1 MGSFSPERKL
11 KQKTIEELF
20 RTPLTKKPVNTI
32 KSAPKSAPISL
43 FDSKAKS
50 SAENS
55 KIKNVGIRGVGG
67 DGNIGSPLCQGISM
81 STGLP
86 CKRPVIADNYCYQ
99 HKVQIDGQ
107 GTFGI
112 RKNIASSS
120 LTQISR
126 DENLKTKKNKEIRDK
141 DKSQK
146 KLDFGAKKDS
156 PSTTVIMIRLDNNV
170 EVKITQ
176 SNGTKE
182 STEIIQSDTES
193 TEITQSDTESTEI
206 TQSDTKE
213 DGSTEVTRSDTTEG
227 GSTEITQ
234 SDAAGGEVRL
244 PLESPAFPDDSFLET
259 TNKEFFRTP
268 AFVTPS
274 NDLELAP
281 LLSISPTITNNPLY
295 FEPIIISDGEDS
307 PSPPILTSSKKYQT
321 PSIPS
326 NKTLNNVHNVRSGSI
341 TPTRSRNQIHIDLT
355 TDSSSPFILISPSK
369 SCEQTFCRGKNIR
382 NNKKCPHKIKFGEQ
396 YCQQHKQIML
406 EQAEIERALFV
417 PGRSKIT
424 WVRFKDW
431 LNDELSGETKRLL
444 ISEMEKPISDKDEAG
459 FIYAYRL
466 VEGPSSHHDPNC
478 TLYKV
483 GRTTNVPRRLYQWSK
498 HCGYTPQLIELF
510 PDVNLSSSFSSQESM
525 LDSIFGEL
533 NLSNEESS
541 EKLSKIIKCKYTHR
555 VERLI
560 HIELSEKYR
569 ADVEICSGCG
579 TVHQEW
585 FKVNESIDDDKKKH
599 GWEEIRKVIV
609 HWITYVEKIYG
620 IG

>member
-1 MGSFSPERKL
+1 MAPHTAASGNKMRTPQKQL
-11 KQKTIEELF
+11 KQRTIEELF

-43 FDSKAKS
+43 FNSKTKS

-67 DGNIGSPLCQGISM
+67 DGNIGSPLCQGMSM

-112 RKNIASSS
+112 RKNIVSSTS
-120 LTQISR
+120 TQITR
-126 DENLKTKKNKEIRDK
+126 EENLKTKKNKEIRDK

-176 SNGTKE
+176 SSGIME
-182 STEIIQSDTES
+182 STEIIQSD
-193 TEITQSDTESTEI
+193 I
-206 TQSDTKE
+206 KE
-213 DGSTEVTRSDTTEG
+213 DGSTEVTRSDIPEG

-234 SDAAGGEVRL
+234 SDAADVEVRL

-295 FEPIIISDGEDS
+295 FEPIIISDEEDS
-307 PSPPILTSSKKYQT
+307 PSPPILTPVRNQKSSKKHQT
-321 PSIPS
+321 SSIPS
-326 NKTLNNVHNVRSGSI
+326 NKTLHNVNNVGSGSI

-355 TDSSSPFILISPSK
+355 TDSHSSFIPISPSR
-369 SCEQTFCRGKNIR
+369 SYEQTFCRGKNIR
-382 NNKKCPHKIKFGEQ
+382 NNKKCPHKIKLGEQ
-396 YCQQHKQIML
+396 YCQHHKQIML

-424 WVRFKDW
+424 WVRFK
-431 LNDELSGETKRLL
+431 ETKRLL

-466 VEGPSSHHDPNC
+466 VE
-478 TLYKV
+478 V
-483 GRTTNVPRRLYQWSK
+483 GRTSNVPRRLYQWSK

-533 NLSNEESS
+533 SLSNEESS

-579 TVHQEW
+579 TIHQEW
-585 FKVNESIDDDKKKH
+585 FKVNESFDDDRKNH

-609 HWITYVEKIYG
+609 HWITYVEKIYENRLHVKY
-620 IG
+620 I